1 MFMKVQVPSIWK
13 KKKIVMIGIW
23 IQTHDK
29 KYKYTTLTTRPL
41 RICWRTEIIIEVHI
55 TSTPIQKKPN
65 LFRNSAEHQT
75 VKAVLNHNQ

>member
-1 MFMKVQVPSIWK
+1 
-13 KKKIVMIGIW
+13 MIGSW

-41 RICWRTEIIIEVHI
+41 RKIIIEVHI